1 MTEEFLHCVWRFKLY
16 TPKLKLI
23 DGESVSVL
31 NTGEYHQNSGPD
43 FFNARVR
50 IGNTVWAGNVE
61 IHVNSSDWFR
71 HHHHLDRA
79 YDNLILHVVYRH
91 DKEILDSN
99 LKPLPTLE
107 LRDQLIDQ
115 AWNKYQSMM
124 ASKLWIP
131 CERMISQME
140 TVHMNSWV
148 DRLMVERLERKSEQ
162 VKMALAASGND
173 WNTAFYRL
181 TAVNMGFKLNKEP
194 FERLA
199 ASISYPNLLRHSDN
213 LFQIEAMLF
222 GQAGMLAGEFEDEY
236 PKALKKEYSFLSKK
250 FSLSSMDAKTWKFLR
265 LHPGNFPT
273 LRIAQFASF
282 IHHSQGMIYKMI
294 SGDINMETLFSG
306 IEVSDYWKTHY
317 RFDKQT
323 GKAGGKLGTEA
334 SHLLCINLV
343 VPYLFTLGKET
354 GRPQIADKALM
365 ILFELKGETNSV
377 IRKWAEMGMETSTA
391 MQTQALLELKARYC
405 ERKKCLSCGIGIR
418 LLK

>member
-1 MTEEFLHCVWRFKLY
+1 MTEEFLHCVWQYKLY
-16 TPKLKLI
+16 TPQLKLT
-23 DGESVSVL
+23 DGESVAVL
-31 NTGEYHQNSGPD
+31 NSGDYHQNSGPD

-61 IHVNSSDWFR
+61 IHINSSDWFR

-91 DKEILDSN
+91 DKEVLDSN

-107 LRDQLIDQ
+107 LRDQLIEQ
-115 AWNKYQSMM
+115 AWSKYQSMM

-131 CERMISQME
+131 CERMISRLDS
-140 TVHMNSWV
+140 VHLNSWI

-162 VKMALAASGND
+162 VSLALAASGND

-181 TAVNMGFKLNKEP
+181 MAINMGFKLNKEP

-199 ASISYPNLLRHSDN
+199 ASISYSNLLRHSDN

-222 GQAGMLAGEFEDEY
+222 GQAGMLTGKFEDEY
-236 PKALKKEYSFLSKK
+236 PKALRQEYIFLSKK
-250 FSLSSMDAKTWKFLR
+250 LSLSSMDSKTWKFLR

-282 IHHSQGMIYKMI
+282 IHQSQGMIYQLI
-294 SGDINMETLFSG
+294 SGDIIIETLFSS
-306 IEVSDYWKTHY
+306 IEVSEYWRNHY
-317 RFDKQT
+317 RFDKLA

-334 SHLLCINLV
+334 AHLLCINLV
-343 VPYLFTLGKET
+343 VPYLFTLGKNT
-354 GRPQIADKALM
+354 GRSQFVDKALQ
-365 ILFELKGETNSV
+365 LLAELKGEMNSV
-377 IRKWAEMGMETSTA
+377 IRKWAEIGMVTSTA
-391 MQTQALLELKARYC
+391 MHTQALLELKARYC
-405 ERKKCLSCGIGIR
+405 ERKKCLSCGIGIT
-418 LLK
+418 LIK